1 MRILAGKAKAGNL
14 ESLSMYDFEVSTGRV
29 QIMNADYLQNLNDAV
44 EQIER
49 QKTFS
54 EIVEGLKKE
63 LSYSEEPFVWSV
75 IDLGSV
81 NCALPDRIKS
91 GWVFVLKRDVP
102 SGRHYHP
109 NSVQHMVMIEGQ
121 GQSCVGN
128 LRKEMVRFGTPGQP
142 LETVWYVINEGVP
155 HEFFPEDA
163 EMVVVSFH
171 TCEARELEEV
181 ACGSGAERLYLG

>member
-1 MRILAGKAKAGNL
+1 MAKL
-14 ESLSMYDFEVSTGRV
+14 TK
-29 QIMNADYLQNLNDAV
+29 MNAEYLQNLNDAV
-44 EQIER
+44 EQIVR
-49 QKTFS
+49 QKPFW
-54 EIVEGLKKE
+54 EMVERLKKE

-75 IDLGSV
+75 IGLDSV
-81 NCALPDRIKS
+81 NCALPERIKS

-102 SGRHYHP
+102 SGCHYHP

-121 GQSCVGN
+121 GQSSVGN
-128 LRKEMVRFGTPGQP
+128 LRKEMVRFGTSGQP

-155 HEFFPEDA
+155 HEFFPEET

-181 ACGSGAERLYLG
+181 VCGSGAERLYLS

>member
-1 MRILAGKAKAGNL
+1 MNFCKAGTLTARLTN
-14 ESLSMYDFEVSTGRV
+14 
-29 QIMNADYLQNLNDAV
+29 MNADYLQNLNDAV
-44 EQIER
+44 EQIVK

-54 EIVEGLKKE
+54 EMVEELKKD
-63 LSYSEEPFVWSV
+63 LNYTEEPFVWSV
-75 IDLGSV
+75 VDLGAV
-81 NCALPDRIKS
+81 NCALPEQIKS
-91 GWVFVLKRDVP
+91 SWVFVLKRDVP
-102 SGRHYHP
+102 SGCHYHP

-121 GQSCVGN
+121 GQSSVGN

-142 LETVWYVINEGVP
+142 PETVWYVINEGVP
-155 HEFFPEDA
+155 HEFFPEET

>member
-1 MRILAGKAKAGNL
+1 LAGKAKAGKL
-14 ESLSMYDFEVSTGRV
+14 ESLSMIDFEVSTGRV
-29 QIMNADYLQNLNDAV
+29 QIMDADYLQNLNDAV
-44 EQIER
+44 QQIET

-63 LSYSEEPFVWSV
+63 LNYSEEPFVWSV
-75 IDLGSV
+75 LDLGSV
-81 NCALPDRIKS
+81 NCALPERIKS

-109 NSVQHMVMIEGQ
+109 NSVQHMAMIEGR
-121 GQSCVGN
+121 GQSCVGKV
-128 LRKEMVRFGTPGQP
+128 RKEMVRFGTPAQP

-155 HEFFPEDA
+155 HEFFPEET

>member
-1 MRILAGKAKAGNL
+1 LAGKAKADKLG
-14 ESLSMYDFEVSTGRV
+14 SLSMIDFEVSTGRV

-44 EQIER
+44 EQIVK
-49 QKTFS
+49 QNTFS
-54 EIVEGLKKE
+54 EIVGGLKKE
-63 LSYSEEPFVWSV
+63 LNYSEEPFVWSV
-75 IDLGSV
+75 LDLDSV

-109 NSVQHMVMIEGQ
+109 NSIQHMVMIEGQ

-128 LRKEMVRFGTPGQP
+128 LRKEMVRFGTPGRP

-163 EMVVVSFH
+163 EMVVISFH

>member
-1 MRILAGKAKAGNL
+1 
-14 ESLSMYDFEVSTGRV
+14 
-29 QIMNADYLQNLNDAV
+29 MNADYLQNLNDAV
-44 EQIER
+44 EQIVR

-63 LSYSEEPFVWSV
+63 LSHSEEPFVWSV

-81 NCALPDRIKS
+81 NCALPERIKS

-102 SGRHYHP
+102 SGCHYHP
-109 NSVQHMVMIEGQ
+109 NSVQHMVMIEGR
-121 GQSCVGN
+121 GQSSVGN
-128 LRKEMVRFGTPGQP
+128 LRREMVRFGTPGQP
-142 LETVWYVINEGVP
+142 PEAVWYVINEGVH
-155 HEFFPEDA
+155 HEFFPEET

-181 ACGSGAERLYLG
+181 ACGSGAERLYLS

>member
-1 MRILAGKAKAGNL
+1 LTELN
-14 ESLSMYDFEVSTGRV
+14 V
-29 QIMNADYLQNLNDAV
+29 DYLQSLNDAV
-44 EQIER
+44 EQIVR

-63 LSYSEEPFVWSV
+63 LSHSEEPFVWSV

-81 NCALPDRIKS
+81 NCALPERIKS

-102 SGRHYHP
+102 SGCHYHP
-109 NSVQHMVMIEGQ
+109 NSVQHMVMIQGQ
-121 GQSCVGN
+121 GQSSVGN

-142 LETVWYVINEGVP
+142 PETVWYVINEGVH
-155 HEFFPEDA
+155 HEFFPEET
-163 EMVVVSFH
+163 EMIVVSFH

-181 ACGSGAERLYLG
+181 ACGSGAERLYLS

>member
-1 MRILAGKAKAGNL
+1 MK
-14 ESLSMYDFEVSTGRV
+14 V
-29 QIMNADYLQNLNDAV
+29 DYLQNLNDAV
-44 EQIER
+44 EQIVR
-49 QKTFS
+49 QKSFS

-81 NCALPDRIKS
+81 NRALPERIKS
-91 GWVFVLKRDVP
+91 VWVFVLKRDVP
-102 SGRHYHP
+102 SGCHYHP
-109 NSVQHMVMIEGQ
+109 NSVQHMVMIEGR

-128 LRKEMVRFGTPGQP
+128 VRKEMVRFGTPGQP
-142 LETVWYVINEGVP
+142 LKTVWYVINEGVP
-155 HEFFPEDA
+155 HEFFPEET
-163 EMVVVSFH
+163 EMVVFSFH

>member
-1 MRILAGKAKAGNL
+1 LAWKSKAGNL
-14 ESLSMYDFEVSTGRV
+14 ESLSMIDFEVSTGRV
-29 QIMNADYLQNLNDAV
+29 QIMNVDYLQNLNDAV

-63 LSYSEEPFVWSV
+63 LNYSEEPFVWSV
-75 IDLGSV
+75 LDLGSV
-81 NCALPDRIKS
+81 NCALPERINS
-91 GWVFVLKRDVP
+91 CWVFVLKRDIP

-128 LRKEMVRFGTPGQP
+128 VRKEMVRFGTPGQP

>member
-1 MRILAGKAKAGNL
+1 LAWKAKAGNL
-14 ESLSMYDFEVSTGRV
+14 ESVSMIDFEDSTGRV

-63 LSYSEEPFVWSV
+63 LNYSEEPFVWSV
-75 IDLGSV
+75 LDLDSV
-81 NCALPDRIKS
+81 NCALPERIKS

-128 LRKEMVRFGTPGQP
+128 VRKEMVRFGTPGQP
-142 LETVWYVINEGVP
+142 PETVWYVINEGVP
-155 HEFFPEDA
+155 HEFFPEET

>member
-1 MRILAGKAKAGNL
+1 MI
-14 ESLSMYDFEVSTGRV
+14 DFEVSTRRV
-29 QIMNADYLQNLNDAV
+29 QIMKADYLQNLNDAV

-63 LSYSEEPFVWSV
+63 LNYSEEPFVWSV
-75 IDLGSV
+75 LDLGSV

-128 LRKEMVRFGTPGQP
+128 VRKEMVRFGTPGRP
-142 LETVWYVINEGVP
+142 PETGWYVINEGVP

-171 TCEARELEEV
+171 TCEARDLEEV